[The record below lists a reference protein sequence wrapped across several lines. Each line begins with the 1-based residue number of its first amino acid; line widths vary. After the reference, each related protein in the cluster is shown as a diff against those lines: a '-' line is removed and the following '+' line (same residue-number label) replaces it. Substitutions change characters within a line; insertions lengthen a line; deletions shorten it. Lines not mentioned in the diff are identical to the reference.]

1 MINLKAD
8 QAIVDEDDG
17 TLGDLLGKVQVV
29 KGDVAGV
36 AVEILAS
43 GLGRNDKLVASL
55 DGDLLAVLQK
65 AGTDLGA
72 LGVKKNGNGDAELLG
87 NVAHLLDHLTVILVA
102 TVREVEASDVHA
114 VKNELTQHLLVLGG
128 RTHGA
133 YDLGLLGK
141 SHLEPLSRM
150 ETSI

>member
-1 MINLKAD
+1 MVNHKAD

-17 TLGDLLGKVQVV
+17 ALGDLLGKVQVV

-36 AVEILAS
+36 AVEVIAS
-43 GLGRNDKLVASL
+43 GLGRDDKLVASL

-65 AGTDLGA
+65 AGTNLGT
-72 LGVKKNGNGDAELLG
+72 LGVKKNSNGDAELLG
-87 NVAHLLDHLTVILVA
+87 NVAHLLDHLTVIVVA
-102 TVREVEASDVHA
+102 AVREVEASDVHA
-114 VKNELTQHLLVLGG
+114 VQDELAQNLLVLGS

-150 ETSI
+150 ETPI